1 MSDRKTY
8 VIFFIFTMLILLVI
22 SILNKKV
29 NIILKRIK
37 HYSSSELMKEFVI
50 NQRSYCCLR
59 HKIINNASAILFI
72 GDSHIEQY
80 IIAIFNS
87 AYRNKY
93 LLIHIYVHSLDYNN
107 MLQKKFF

>member
-1 MSDRKTY
+1 
-8 VIFFIFTMLILLVI
+8 
-22 SILNKKV
+22 
-29 NIILKRIK
+29 
-37 HYSSSELMKEFVI
+37 MKEFVI

-59 HKIINNASAILFI
+59 HKIINNTLAILFI

-107 MLQKKFF
+107 MLQKKFFLKLKKNRYFPLCNRQLYKNR